1 MLARLRRGRLLH
13 PAGRS
18 FSGEVFVWGVPAPT
32 GVRLLDEPGR
42 YPATVR
48 LSKGVPTPAGWP
60 DVLGLAVRLHR
71 PSGRPFDLLVSSSA
85 AAPLLRH
92 LPLPRRRFA
101 GTYSSIMSYR
111 SARQR
116 LWFAALAD
124 PESPDLG
131 CDLTELTA
139 SARADAPRLLLAVAS
154 ALGPW
159 QLFGQ
164 VTLGDQLGAREDTAL
179 AYDPVGNAP
188 EDLCLAGP
196 LRWLREYS
204 YRGSR
209 RARKASAQS
218 GGSTG
223 VTV

>member
-1 MLARLRRGRLLH
+1 M
-13 PAGRS
+13 
-18 FSGEVFVWGVPAPT
+18 
-32 GVRLLDEPGR
+32 
-42 YPATVR
+42 
-48 LSKGVPTPAGWP
+48 
-60 DVLGLAVRLHR
+60 HR

-85 AAPLLRH
+85 AAPVLRH
-92 LPLPRRRFA
+92 LPLPRRRFS

-111 SARQR
+111 SGRRR

-131 CDLTELTA
+131 RDLSQL
-139 SARADAPRLLLAVAS
+139 SAAVRADTRRLLLAVAS

-164 VTLGDQLGAREDTAL
+164 VTLGDQLGAREDAEL
-179 AYDPVGNAP
+179 AYDPVGNVP
-188 EDLCLAGP
+188 EDLRLAAGP
-196 LRWLREYS
+196 LRWMRQYS

-209 RARKASAQS
+209 RARGATAQS